1 MAKTVEQ
8 TVIDLVNVKTTQT
21 APYLRVADR
30 PAHETARLVLRSFT
44 AADLASFHELR
55 TQPEVMIYTS
65 QGRPDAS
72 LAETQTKLDPFLSP
86 RGDDLYVLAVV
97 ERATGLLV
105 GSVGSHLR
113 TDELGWP
120 ALGYMLRK
128 EAWGK
133 GYATEALAGF
143 LEVWWSLPREET
155 ALTVDTSTV
164 PGPAKAV
171 EGAEEVM
178 VTEQIVAITID
189 SNVASQNVLRKSGF
203 KLVKK
208 WIDTENPPLLPLC
221 FAWSLERP
229 Q

>member
-1 MAKTVEQ
+1 MDQ

-21 APYLRVADR
+21 APYLRVAER
-30 PAHETARLVLRSFT
+30 PAHETTRLVLRPFT
-44 AADLASFHELR
+44 AADLASFHEIR

-72 LAETQTKLDPFLSP
+72 PAETQTKLDTFLSP
-86 RGDDLYVLAVV
+86 RGDDVYVLAVV
-97 ERATGLLV
+97 ERATGALV

-113 TDELGWP
+113 ADELGWP
-120 ALGYMLRK
+120 ALGYMLRR
-128 EAWGK
+128 EAWAK
-133 GYATEALAGF
+133 GYATEAVAGF
-143 LEVWWSLPREET
+143 LEVYWSLPREET
-155 ALTVDTSTV
+155 ALAVDTSTV
-164 PGPAKAV
+164 PGPANAV
-171 EGAEEVM
+171 EGAGEVT
-178 VTEQIVAITID
+178 VTEQIVAITLD